1 MLWRMTPRIVTDTDL
16 DWLKDKGHTVDRK
29 PVVLKDGRKYYHID
43 GVPHSEEQIV
53 RHITEGRKLG
63 D

>member
-1 MLWRMTPRIVTDTDL
+1 MTPPEYVVTETDL
-16 DWLKDKGHTVDRK
+16 DWLEHKGHTVDRK
-29 PVVLKDGRKYYHID
+29 PEVLKDGRKYYRID

-53 RHITEGRKLG
+53 RHIIEGRKLG